1 MISAADRSSLTTSNT
16 RRFEPFARA
25 LIATDAS
32 RAADGAM
39 RVGRAL
45 RARDRTSTS
54 VISVVEPIPY
64 PMPVNDLALAPSD
77 VPSHDDELIRARVQ
91 KVIAQ
96 CDRLGMALP
105 DDLLVSCSVPL
116 SGILFQATLR
126 KSELIILGLGRHAAM
141 DRFFGSETALLAV
154 RQAAVTTL
162 AVPGAMTT
170 IPHRAIVGMD
180 FDASS
185 LAAARAAA
193 RLIGPNGQM
202 TLVHVDPLVDP
213 MPAMLADWP
222 PHVLDR
228 LNEAFERA
236 LALLELPETI
246 EIETV
251 SLAGNVA
258 TELLA
263 YASRARAD
271 VIAVGRHSR
280 SLVERVVLGSTT
292 TRVIRSAPCAVMV
305 VPRDS

>member
-1 MISAADRSSLTTSNT
+1 MISAADCPAFTSNT

-25 LIATDAS
+25 LVATDAS
-32 RAADGAM
+32 HAADGAM
-39 RVGRAL
+39 RIGRAL
-45 RARDRTSTS
+45 LARDRTSTS

-64 PMPVNDLALAPSD
+64 PAPVNDLALSPSD
-77 VPSHDDELIRARVQ
+77 VPSHDDELIRARMLRLT
-91 KVIAQ
+91 AQ

-116 SGILFQATLR
+116 SGILYQATLR
-126 KSELIILGLGRHAAM
+126 RSELIILGLGRHTAM
-141 DRFFGSETALLAV
+141 DRLFGTETALHAV
-154 RQAAVTTL
+154 REAKIATL
-162 AVPGAMTT
+162 AVPGTMAT

-185 LAAARAAA
+185 LAAVRAAA
-193 RLIGPNGQM
+193 RLVGPYGQL

-228 LNEAFERA
+228 LNEAFERV
-236 LALLELPETI
+236 LAQLAMPETMR
-246 EIETV
+246 IETV
-251 SLAGNVA
+251 SLAGSVA
-258 TELLA
+258 TELLS
-263 YASRARAD
+263 YASRTQAD

-292 TRVIRSAPCAVMV
+292 TRVIRSAECAVMV
-305 VPRDS
+305 VPRIA

>member
-1 MISAADRSSLTTSNT
+1 MISAANHPAVTPKALGV
-16 RRFEPFARA
+16 EPFARA
-25 LIATDAS
+25 LTATDAS

-45 RARDRTSTS
+45 LDRDRTTMS

-64 PMPVNDLALAPSD
+64 PMPVNDLALAPSEM
-77 VPSHDDELIRARVQ
+77 PSHDEELIRARVQ
-91 KVIAQ
+91 RVIAQ

-116 SGILFQATLR
+116 SSILFQAALR
-126 KSELIILGLGRHAAM
+126 KSELIILGLGRHTAM
-141 DRFFGSETALLAV
+141 DRFFGTETALHAV
-154 RQAAVTTL
+154 RETDVTTL
-162 AVPGAMTT
+162 AVPGTMTT
-170 IPHRAIVGMD
+170 IPNRAIVGMD

-185 LAAARAAA
+185 LGAARAAA
-193 RLIGPNGQM
+193 RLVGPYGRL

-228 LNEAFERA
+228 INEAFERI
-236 LALLELPETI
+236 LAILALPETMR
-246 EIETV
+246 IETV
-251 SLAGNVA
+251 SLAGDVA
-258 TELLA
+258 TELIEFA
-263 YASRARAD
+263 VRSEAD

-292 TRVIRSAPCAVMV
+292 TRLIRSTDRAVMV
-305 VPRDS
+305 APRDL